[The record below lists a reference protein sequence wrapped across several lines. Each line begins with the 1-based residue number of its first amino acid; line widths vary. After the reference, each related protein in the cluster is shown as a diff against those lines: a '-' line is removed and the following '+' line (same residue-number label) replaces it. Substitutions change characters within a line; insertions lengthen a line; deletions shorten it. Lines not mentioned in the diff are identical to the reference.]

1 MKFLVAVL
9 LSLLSTV
16 AMAQQDIN
24 QQLMRAM
31 LSVQEATALQDCMLK
46 LNPAEVQ
53 GFMKRAEHTK
63 TQIDTLCANNERVP
77 ATDLAGTFV
86 SMYDEDP
93 TALKIKQ
100 CGELAPSLVPKFS
113 VADFDGTV
121 GGKHVCD
128 L

>member
-31 LSVQEATALQDCMLK
+31 LSLQDCMLK

-77 ATDLAGTFV
+77 ATDLAVTFV